1 MGVGEVS
8 AVYELWTLDP
18 MTGKQDRKIAHNIDL
33 YQTAEE
39 RAEAEARD
47 RERTILILRDNDFVN
62 IIYPGEG
69 WQFAAPA

>member
-1 MGVGEVS
+1 
-8 AVYELWTLDP
+8 

-47 RERTILILRDNDFVN
+47 RERSVLILRDNDFVN